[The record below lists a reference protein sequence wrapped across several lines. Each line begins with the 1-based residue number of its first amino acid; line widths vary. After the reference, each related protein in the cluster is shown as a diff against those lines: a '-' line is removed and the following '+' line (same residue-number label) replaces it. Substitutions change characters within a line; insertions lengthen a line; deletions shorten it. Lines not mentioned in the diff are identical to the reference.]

1 MAIFHFKVKIINRK
15 SGRSAVAS
23 AAYRSGEKLVNE
35 YDGLEHNYTKKH
47 WIEYTEIMLPDCAP
61 KEYKDRNILWNAVEK
76 IEKSNMARLSREFE
90 IALPVEQSQEQ
101 QIEVLQNFIK
111 DEIIPLNLCA
121 DICIH
126 NPPVMNDRKQPI
138 DDTGHPTK
146 EKDKMIFRNPH
157 AHVMVTM
164 RPLDSNGKWEKKSE
178 VEYICKRG
186 DEEKRFTADE
196 FNKEKDNGWEKQYK
210 YVNGKEKVWLTKSE
224 GEAMGLERVNRSP
237 RTTKGG
243 RINPNVSYINDRA
256 RVFEWRKHWEMAVND
271 KFKELGLDISIDH
284 RSFKDQG
291 RDELPS
297 YHMGPQATNIERRAE
312 RELLEGKD
320 ETQIVH
326 SDIALINKQIKE
338 HNKFVVELRKS
349 IEYLT
354 KAAKDHLDNTLRK
367 MQSIRVQL
375 IGNTYESDA
384 MSVLFHKLSDAL
396 IPNRNKLSLYKKELE
411 HNRNQNQKLYAEIE
425 KMQNNLNSVT
435 ILNLNK
441 RNKIKNK
448 ILDLQHDI
456 DMNNKELLD
465 IQNKYDIH
473 SNNDFIRLQNEINN
487 RQNEYDKLSLEIS
500 KIDNDNKGLIN
511 NYKTLYDDIWDEYI
525 DNKDNTIN
533 IKYENILRDKLI
545 FKYGINYNEDKFI
558 NAQNQIDKQLQY
570 IMGSNTDDI
579 VKNKTHKFA
588 RH

>member
-35 YDGLEHNYTKKH
+35 YDGLEHDYTKKH

-320 ETQIVH
+320 ETQFVH

-545 FKYGINYNEDKFI
+545 FKYGINYNKI
-558 NAQNQIDKQLQY
+558 NL
-570 IMGSNTDDI
+570 
-579 VKNKTHKFA
+579 
-588 RH
+588 

>member
-35 YDGLEHNYTKKH
+35 YDGLEHDYTKKH

-297 YHMGPQATNIERRAE
+297 YHMGPQATNVERRAE